1 MSSKNIG
8 FIGAGYMG
16 YGMAKNLL
24 NKFNVY
30 IFAHKNRKPINKLLK
45 IGAKELKNYNEIQN
59 QKLDCLMICVTN
71 TPIALNV
78 ANKIIKYINNK
89 TLIIDLTT
97 HNKNGAIK
105 MNKIFKSKKISYN
118 FCGVMGGPIQS
129 EQGILGGIYGGK
141 KSDFL
146 KCKKYLNSFC
156 KSVFNFGD
164 VSKASSAKLLSNFLS
179 LMTTT
184 SVIEFF
190 KLSKKLNINTKLLC
204 EVAKLG
210 SGNSGALARIA
221 DKAIKGDYKGYVFSV
236 DNTYKDLNYIN
247 DLVSD
252 LPNANKLTKMT
263 KSFYK
268 KASKK
273 GFGNL
278 LVSELI
284 DKEKY

>member
-1 MSSKNIG
+1 MSNVG
-8 FIGAGYMG
+8 FIGVGYMG

-24 NKFNVY
+24 KKHNVF
-30 IFAHKNRKPINKLLK
+30 IFAHKNRKPINKLKK
-45 IGAKELKNYNEIQN
+45 IGAKELKSYNEIKK

-71 TPIALNV
+71 TPVALNV
-78 ANKIIKYINNK
+78 AKKIKQELDSK
-89 TLIIDLTT
+89 TLVIDLTT
-97 HNKNGAIK
+97 HNKNGALK
-105 MNKIFKSKKISYN
+105 MDKIFKSKKIIYN
-118 FCGVMGGPIQS
+118 FCGVMGGPVQS

-141 KSDFL
+141 KSNFL
-146 KCKKYLNSFC
+146 KCKKFLNSFC

-190 KLSKKLNINTKLLC
+190 KSAKKLNIDIKLLC
-204 EVAKLG
+204 DVARLG
-210 SGNSGALARIA
+210 SGNSGALDRIA
-221 DKAIKGDYKGYVFSV
+221 DKAIKGNYKGYVFSV

-252 LPNANKLTKMT
+252 LPNANKLSKMA

-268 KASKK
+268 QASIK

>member
-1 MSSKNIG
+1 
-8 FIGAGYMG
+8 
-16 YGMAKNLL
+16 
-24 NKFNVY
+24 
-30 IFAHKNRKPINKLLK
+30 
-45 IGAKELKNYNEIQN
+45 
-59 QKLDCLMICVTN
+59 
-71 TPIALNV
+71 
-78 ANKIIKYINNK
+78 
-89 TLIIDLTT
+89 
-97 HNKNGAIK
+97 
-105 MNKIFKSKKISYN
+105 
-118 FCGVMGGPIQS
+118 MGGPVQS

-141 KSDFL
+141 KNNFL

-190 KLSKKLNINTKLLC
+190 KSAKKLDINIKLLC
-204 EVAKLG
+204 DVARLG
-210 SGNSGALARIA
+210 SGNSGALDRIA
-221 DKAIKGDYKGYVFSV
+221 DKAIKGNFKGYVFSV

-252 LPNANKLTKMT
+252 LPNANKLSKIA

-268 KASKK
+268 HASKK

>member
-1 MSSKNIG
+1 MTNVG
-8 FIGAGYMG
+8 FIGVGYMG
-16 YGMAKNLL
+16 YGMVKNLL
-24 NKFNVY
+24 KKHNVF
-30 IFAHKNRKPINKLLK
+30 IFAHKNRKPINKLVKLGAIELK
-45 IGAKELKNYNEIQN
+45 SYKELKNNN
-59 QKLDCLMICVTN
+59 LNCLMLCVTN
-71 TPIALNV
+71 TPIALKV
-78 ANKIIKYINNK
+78 ANEIKNLINKK
-89 TLIIDLTT
+89 TIIIDLTT
-97 HNKNGAIK
+97 HDKKGASE
-105 MNKIFKSKKISYN
+105 MNKIFKSKNIDYN
-118 FCGVMGGPIQS
+118 FCGVMGGPVQS

-141 KSDFL
+141 KSNFL

-190 KLSKKLNINTKLLC
+190 KSAKKLDINIKLLC
-204 EVAKLG
+204 DVARLG
-210 SGNSGALARIA
+210 SGNSGALDRIA
-221 DKAIKGDYKGYVFSV
+221 DKAIKGNYKGYVFSV

-252 LPNANKLTKMT
+252 LPNANKLSKMA

-268 KASKK
+268 QASKK

>member
-1 MSSKNIG
+1 MTKVG
-8 FIGAGYMG
+8 FIGVGYMG
-16 YGMAKNLL
+16 YGMVKNLL
-24 NKFNVY
+24 KKHNVF
-30 IFAHKNRKPINKLLK
+30 IFAHKNRKPINKLVKLGAIELK
-45 IGAKELKNYNEIQN
+45 SYKELKNNN
-59 QKLDCLMICVTN
+59 LNCLMLCVTN
-71 TPIALNV
+71 TPIALKV
-78 ANKIIKYINNK
+78 ANEIKNLINKK
-89 TLIIDLTT
+89 TIIIDLTT
-97 HNKNGAIK
+97 HDKKGASE
-105 MNKIFKSKKISYN
+105 MNKIFKSKNIDYN
-118 FCGVMGGPIQS
+118 FCGVMGGPVQS

-141 KSDFL
+141 KRNFL

-184 SVIEFF
+184 TVIEFF
-190 KLSKKLNINTKLLC
+190 KSAKKLDINIKLLC
-204 EVAKLG
+204 DVARLG
-210 SGNSGALARIA
+210 SGNSGALDRIA
-221 DKAIKGDYKGYVFSV
+221 DKAIKGNYKGYVFSV

-252 LPNANKLTKMT
+252 LPNANKLSKMA

-268 KASKK
+268 QASKK

>member
-1 MSSKNIG
+1 MTKVG
-8 FIGAGYMG
+8 FIGVGYMG
-16 YGMAKNLL
+16 YGMVKNLL
-24 NKFNVY
+24 KKHNVF
-30 IFAHKNRKPINKLLK
+30 IFAHKNRKPINKLVKLGAIELK
-45 IGAKELKNYNEIQN
+45 SYKELKNNN
-59 QKLDCLMICVTN
+59 LNCLMLCVTN
-71 TPIALNV
+71 TPIALKV
-78 ANKIIKYINNK
+78 ANEIKNFINKK
-89 TLIIDLTT
+89 TIIIDLTT
-97 HNKNGAIK
+97 HDKKGASQ
-105 MNKIFKSKKISYN
+105 MNKIFKSKNIDYN
-118 FCGVMGGPIQS
+118 FCGVMGGPVQS

-141 KSDFL
+141 KSNFL
-146 KCKKYLNSFC
+146 KCKKYLNGFC

-190 KLSKKLNINTKLLC
+190 KSAKKLDINIKLLC
-204 EVAKLG
+204 DVARLG
-210 SGNSGALARIA
+210 SGNSGALDRIA
-221 DKAIKGDYKGYVFSV
+221 DKAIKGNYKGYVFSV

-252 LPNANKLTKMT
+252 LPNANKLSKMA

-268 KASKK
+268 QASKK

>member
-1 MSSKNIG
+1 MTNVG
-8 FIGAGYMG
+8 FIGVGYMG
-16 YGMAKNLL
+16 YGMVKNLL
-24 NKFNVY
+24 KKHNVF
-30 IFAHKNRKPINKLLK
+30 IFAHKNRKPINKLVKLGAIELK
-45 IGAKELKNYNEIQN
+45 SYKELKNNN
-59 QKLDCLMICVTN
+59 LNCLMLCVTN
-71 TPIALNV
+71 TPIALKV
-78 ANKIIKYINNK
+78 ANEIKNLINKK
-89 TLIIDLTT
+89 TIIIDLTT
-97 HNKNGAIK
+97 HDKKGASE
-105 MNKIFKSKKISYN
+105 MNKIFKSKNIDYN
-118 FCGVMGGPIQS
+118 FCGVMGGPVQS

-141 KSDFL
+141 KSNFL

-184 SVIEFF
+184 TVIEFF
-190 KLSKKLNINTKLLC
+190 KSAKKLDINIKLLC
-204 EVAKLG
+204 DVARLG
-210 SGNSGALARIA
+210 SGNSGALDRIA
-221 DKAIKGDYKGYVFSV
+221 DKAIKGNYKGYVFSV

-252 LPNANKLTKMT
+252 LPNANKLSKMA

-268 KASKK
+268 QASKK

>member
-1 MSSKNIG
+1 MTKVG

-16 YGMAKNLL
+16 YGMVKNLL
-24 NKFNVY
+24 KKHNVF
-30 IFAHKNRKPINKLLK
+30 IFAHKNRKPINKLVKLGAIELK
-45 IGAKELKNYNEIQN
+45 SYKELKNNN
-59 QKLDCLMICVTN
+59 LNCLMLCVTN
-71 TPIALNV
+71 TPIALKV
-78 ANKIIKYINNK
+78 ASEIKNFINKK
-89 TLIIDLTT
+89 TIIIDLTT
-97 HNKNGAIK
+97 HDKKGASQ
-105 MNKIFKSKKISYN
+105 MNKIFKSKNIDYN

-141 KSDFL
+141 KRNFL
-146 KCKKYLNSFC
+146 KCKKYLNAFC

-190 KLSKKLNINTKLLC
+190 KSAKKLDINIKLLC
-204 EVAKLG
+204 DVARLG
-210 SGNSGALARIA
+210 SGNSGALDRIA
-221 DKAIKGDYKGYVFSV
+221 DKAIKGNYKGYVFSV

-252 LPNANKLTKMT
+252 LPNANKLSKMA

-268 KASKK
+268 QASKK

-284 DKEKY
+284 EKEKY

>member
-1 MSSKNIG
+1 
-8 FIGAGYMG
+8 
-16 YGMAKNLL
+16 
-24 NKFNVY
+24 
-30 IFAHKNRKPINKLLK
+30 
-45 IGAKELKNYNEIQN
+45 
-59 QKLDCLMICVTN
+59 
-71 TPIALNV
+71 
-78 ANKIIKYINNK
+78 
-89 TLIIDLTT
+89 
-97 HNKNGAIK
+97 
-105 MNKIFKSKKISYN
+105 
-118 FCGVMGGPIQS
+118 MGGPVQS

-141 KSDFL
+141 KNDFS

-190 KLSKKLNINTKLLC
+190 KSAKKLGINIKLLC
-204 EVAKLG
+204 DVARLG
-210 SGNSGALARIA
+210 SGNSGALDRIA
-221 DKAIKGDYKGYVFSV
+221 NKAIKGNYKGYVFSV

-252 LPNANKLTKMT
+252 LPNANKLSKLA

-268 KASKK
+268 EASKK
-273 GFGNL
+273 GFGNF

>member
-1 MSSKNIG
+1 MTNVG
-8 FIGAGYMG
+8 FIGVGYMG
-16 YGMAKNLL
+16 YGMVKNLL
-24 NKFNVY
+24 KKHNVF
-30 IFAHKNRKPINKLLK
+30 IFAHKNRKPINKLVKLGAIELK
-45 IGAKELKNYNEIQN
+45 SYKELKNNN
-59 QKLDCLMICVTN
+59 LNCLMLCVTN
-71 TPIALNV
+71 TPIALKV
-78 ANKIIKYINNK
+78 ANEIKNLINKK
-89 TLIIDLTT
+89 TIIIDLTT
-97 HNKNGAIK
+97 HDKKGASE
-105 MNKIFKSKKISYN
+105 MNKIFKSKNIDYN
-118 FCGVMGGPIQS
+118 FCGVMGGPVQS

-141 KSDFL
+141 KSNFL

-190 KLSKKLNINTKLLC
+190 KSAKKLDINIKLLC
-204 EVAKLG
+204 DVARLG
-210 SGNSGALARIA
+210 SGNSGALDRIA
-221 DKAIKGDYKGYVFSV
+221 DKAIKGNYKGYVFSV

-247 DLVSD
+247 DLVAD
-252 LPNANKLTKMT
+252 LPNANKLSKMA

-268 KASKK
+268 QASKK

>member
-1 MSSKNIG
+1 MSSVG
-8 FIGAGYMG
+8 FIGVGYMG

-24 NKFNVY
+24 KKHNVY
-30 IFAHKNRKPINKLLK
+30 IFAHKNRKPVNKLLK
-45 IGAKELKNYNEIQN
+45 IGAKELKTYSEIKN
-59 QKLDCLMICVTN
+59 IKIDCLMMCVTN
-71 TPIALNV
+71 TPIAINV
-78 ANKIIKYINNK
+78 AKKIKNYLNSK
-89 TLIIDLTT
+89 TLVIDLTT
-97 HNKNGAIK
+97 HDKNGTLK
-105 MNKIFKSKKISYN
+105 MNKIFQSKKISYN
-118 FCGVMGGPIQS
+118 FCGVMGGPVQS

-141 KSDFL
+141 KNDFL

-190 KLSKKLNINTKLLC
+190 KSAKKLDINIKLLC
-204 EVAKLG
+204 DVARLG
-210 SGNSGALARIA
+210 SGNSGALDRIA
-221 DKAIKGDYKGYVFSV
+221 DKAIKGNYKGYVFSV

-247 DLVSD
+247 DLVID
-252 LPNANKLTKMT
+252 LPNANKLSKIA

>member
-1 MSSKNIG
+1 MSKVA
-8 FIGAGYMG
+8 FIGVGYMG
-16 YGMAKNLL
+16 YGMVKNLL
-24 NKFNVY
+24 KKHNVF
-30 IFAHKNRKPINKLLK
+30 IFAHKNRKPINKLVKLGAIELK
-45 IGAKELKNYNEIQN
+45 SYKELKNNN
-59 QKLDCLMICVTN
+59 LNCLMLCVTN
-71 TPIALNV
+71 TPIALKV
-78 ANKIIKYINNK
+78 ANEIKNLINKK
-89 TLIIDLTT
+89 TIIIDLTT
-97 HNKNGAIK
+97 HDKKGASE
-105 MNKIFKSKKISYN
+105 MNKIFKSKNIDYN
-118 FCGVMGGPIQS
+118 FCGVMGGPVQS

-141 KSDFL
+141 KRNFL

-184 SVIEFF
+184 TVIEFF
-190 KLSKKLNINTKLLC
+190 KSAKKLDINIKLLC
-204 EVAKLG
+204 DVARLG
-210 SGNSGALARIA
+210 SGNSGALDRIA
-221 DKAIKGDYKGYVFSV
+221 DKAIKGNYKGYVFSV

-252 LPNANKLTKMT
+252 LPNANKLSKMA

-268 KASKK
+268 QASKK

>member
-1 MSSKNIG
+1 MSNVG
-8 FIGAGYMG
+8 FIGVGYMG

-24 NKFNVY
+24 KKHNVY
-30 IFAHKNRKPINKLLK
+30 IFAHKNRKPVNKLIK
-45 IGAKELKNYNEIQN
+45 IGAKELKTYSEIKN
-59 QKLDCLMICVTN
+59 IKIDCLMMCVTN
-71 TPIALNV
+71 TPIAINV
-78 ANKIIKYINNK
+78 ANKIKKYLNSNA
-89 TLIIDLTT
+89 LVIDLTT
-97 HNKNGAIK
+97 HDKNGALK
-105 MNKIFKSKKISYN
+105 MNKIFKSKRISYN
-118 FCGVMGGPIQS
+118 FCGVMGGPVQS

-141 KSDFL
+141 KNDFT

-190 KLSKKLNINTKLLC
+190 KSAKKLRINIKLLC
-204 EVAKLG
+204 DVARLG
-210 SGNSGALARIA
+210 SGNSGALNRIA
-221 DKAIKGDYKGYVFSV
+221 NKAIKGNYKGYVFSV

-252 LPNANKLTKMT
+252 LPNANKLSKLA

-268 KASKK
+268 EASKK
-273 GFGNL
+273 GFGNF

>member
-1 MSSKNIG
+1 MTNVG
-8 FIGAGYMG
+8 FIGVGYMG
-16 YGMAKNLL
+16 YGMVKNLL
-24 NKFNVY
+24 KKHNVF
-30 IFAHKNRKPINKLLK
+30 IFAHKNRKPINKLVKLGAIELK
-45 IGAKELKNYNEIQN
+45 SYKELKNNN
-59 QKLDCLMICVTN
+59 LNCLMLCVTN
-71 TPIALNV
+71 TPIALKV
-78 ANKIIKYINNK
+78 ANEIKNFINKK
-89 TLIIDLTT
+89 TIIIDLTT
-97 HNKNGAIK
+97 HDKKGASK
-105 MNKIFKSKKISYN
+105 MNKIFKSKNIDYN
-118 FCGVMGGPIQS
+118 FCGVMGGPVQS

-141 KSDFL
+141 KRNFL

-190 KLSKKLNINTKLLC
+190 KSAKKLDINIKLLC
-204 EVAKLG
+204 DVARLG
-210 SGNSGALARIA
+210 SGNSGALDRIA
-221 DKAIKGDYKGYVFSV
+221 DKAIKGNYKGYVFSV

-252 LPNANKLTKMT
+252 LPNANKLSKMA

-268 KASKK
+268 QASKK
-273 GFGNL
+273 GFGDL

>member
-1 MSSKNIG
+1 MSNVV
-8 FIGAGYMG
+8 FIGVGYMG

-24 NKFNVY
+24 KKHNVY
-30 IFAHKNRKPINKLLK
+30 IFAHKNRKPVNKLIK
-45 IGAKELKNYNEIQN
+45 IGAKELKTYSEIKN
-59 QKLDCLMICVTN
+59 IKIDCLMMCVTN
-71 TPIALNV
+71 TPIAINV
-78 ANKIIKYINNK
+78 ANKIKNYLNSN
-89 TLIIDLTT
+89 TLVIDLTT
-97 HNKNGAIK
+97 HDKNGALK
-105 MNKIFKSKKISYN
+105 MNKIFQSKKISYN
-118 FCGVMGGPIQS
+118 FCGVMGGPVQS

-141 KSDFL
+141 KNEFS

-190 KLSKKLNINTKLLC
+190 KSAKKLGINIKLLC
-204 EVAKLG
+204 DVARLG
-210 SGNSGALARIA
+210 SGNSGALDRIA
-221 DKAIKGDYKGYVFSV
+221 NKAIKGNYKGYVFSV

-252 LPNANKLTKMT
+252 LPNANKLSKLA

-268 KASKK
+268 EASKK
-273 GFGNL
+273 GFGNF

>member
-1 MSSKNIG
+1 MTNVG
-8 FIGAGYMG
+8 FIGVGYMG
-16 YGMAKNLL
+16 YGMVKNLL
-24 NKFNVY
+24 KKHNVF
-30 IFAHKNRKPINKLLK
+30 IFAHKNRKPINKLVKLGAIELK
-45 IGAKELKNYNEIQN
+45 SYKELKNNN
-59 QKLDCLMICVTN
+59 LNCLMLCVTN
-71 TPIALNV
+71 TPIALKV
-78 ANKIIKYINNK
+78 ANEIKNFINKK
-89 TLIIDLTT
+89 TIIIDLTT
-97 HNKNGAIK
+97 HNKKGASQ
-105 MNKIFKSKKISYN
+105 MNKIFKSKNIDYN

-129 EQGILGGIYGGK
+129 EQAILGGIYGGK
-141 KSDFL
+141 KSNFL

-184 SVIEFF
+184 TVIEFF
-190 KLSKKLNINTKLLC
+190 KSAKKLNIDIKLLC
-204 EVAKLG
+204 DVARLG
-210 SGNSGALARIA
+210 SGNSGALDRIA
-221 DKAIKGDYKGYVFSV
+221 DKAIKGNYKGYVFSV

-252 LPNANKLTKMT
+252 LPNANKLSKMA

-268 KASKK
+268 QASIK

>member
-1 MSSKNIG
+1 MTKVG
-8 FIGAGYMG
+8 FIGVGYMG
-16 YGMAKNLL
+16 YGMVKNLL
-24 NKFNVY
+24 KKHNVF
-30 IFAHKNRKPINKLLK
+30 IFAHKNRKPINKLVKL
-45 IGAKELKNYNEIQN
+45 GAIELKSYKQLKNNN
-59 QKLDCLMICVTN
+59 LNCLMLCVTN
-71 TPIALNV
+71 TPIALKV
-78 ANKIIKYINNK
+78 ANEIKNLINKK
-89 TLIIDLTT
+89 TIIIDLTT
-97 HNKNGAIK
+97 HDKKGASE
-105 MNKIFKSKKISYN
+105 MNKIFKSKNIDYN
-118 FCGVMGGPIQS
+118 FCGVMGGPVQS

-141 KSDFL
+141 KSNFL

-184 SVIEFF
+184 TVIEFF
-190 KLSKKLNINTKLLC
+190 KSAKKLDINIKLLC
-204 EVAKLG
+204 DVARLG
-210 SGNSGALARIA
+210 SGNSGALDRIA
-221 DKAIKGDYKGYVFSV
+221 DKAIKGNYKGYVFSV

-252 LPNANKLTKMT
+252 LPNANKLSKMA

-268 KASKK
+268 QASKK

>member
-1 MSSKNIG
+1 MTKVG
-8 FIGAGYMG
+8 FIGVGYMG
-16 YGMAKNLL
+16 YGMVKNLL
-24 NKFNVY
+24 KKHNVF
-30 IFAHKNRKPINKLLK
+30 IFAHKNRKPINKLVKLGAIELK
-45 IGAKELKNYNEIQN
+45 SYKELKNNN
-59 QKLDCLMICVTN
+59 LNCLMLCVTN
-71 TPIALNV
+71 TPIALKV
-78 ANKIIKYINNK
+78 ANEIKNLINKK
-89 TLIIDLTT
+89 TIIIDLTT
-97 HNKNGAIK
+97 HDKKGASE
-105 MNKIFKSKKISYN
+105 MNKIFKSKNIDYN
-118 FCGVMGGPIQS
+118 FCGVMGGPVQS

-141 KSDFL
+141 KSNFL

-190 KLSKKLNINTKLLC
+190 KSAKKLDINIKLLC
-204 EVAKLG
+204 DVARLG
-210 SGNSGALARIA
+210 SGNSGALDRIA
-221 DKAIKGDYKGYVFSV
+221 DKAIKGNYKGYVFSV

-252 LPNANKLTKMT
+252 LPNANKLSKMA

-268 KASKK
+268 QASIK

>member
-1 MSSKNIG
+1 MSNVG
-8 FIGAGYMG
+8 FIGVGYMG

-24 NKFNVY
+24 KKHNVY
-30 IFAHKNRKPINKLLK
+30 IFAHKNRKPVNKLIK
-45 IGAKELKNYNEIQN
+45 IGAKELKTYSEIKN
-59 QKLDCLMICVTN
+59 IKIDCLMMCVTN
-71 TPIALNV
+71 TPIAINV
-78 ANKIIKYINNK
+78 ANKIKKYLNSN
-89 TLIIDLTT
+89 TLVIDLTT
-97 HNKNGAIK
+97 HDKNGALK
-105 MNKIFKSKKISYN
+105 MNKIFQSKRISYN
-118 FCGVMGGPIQS
+118 FCGVMGGPVQS

-141 KSDFL
+141 KNDFT

-190 KLSKKLNINTKLLC
+190 KSAKKLRINIKLLC
-204 EVAKLG
+204 DVARLG
-210 SGNSGALARIA
+210 SGNSGALNRIA
-221 DKAIKGDYKGYVFSV
+221 NKAIKGNYKGYVFSV

-252 LPNANKLTKMT
+252 LPNANKLSKLA

-268 KASKK
+268 EASKK
-273 GFGNL
+273 GFGNF

>member
-1 MSSKNIG
+1 MSNVV
-8 FIGAGYMG
+8 FIGVGYMG

-24 NKFNVY
+24 KKHNVY
-30 IFAHKNRKPINKLLK
+30 IFAHKNRKPVNKLIK
-45 IGAKELKNYNEIQN
+45 IGAKELKTYSEIKN
-59 QKLDCLMICVTN
+59 IKIDCLMICVTN
-71 TPIALNV
+71 TPIAINV
-78 ANKIIKYINNK
+78 ANKIKNYLNSN
-89 TLIIDLTT
+89 TLVIDLTT
-97 HNKNGAIK
+97 HDKNGTLK
-105 MNKIFKSKKISYN
+105 MNKIFLSKKISYN
-118 FCGVMGGPIQS
+118 FCGVMGGPVQS

-141 KSDFL
+141 KNDFS

-190 KLSKKLNINTKLLC
+190 KSAKKLGINIKLLC
-204 EVAKLG
+204 DVARLG
-210 SGNSGALARIA
+210 SGNSGALDRIA
-221 DKAIKGDYKGYVFSV
+221 NKAIKGNYKGYVFSV

-252 LPNANKLTKMT
+252 LPNANKLSKLA

-268 KASKK
+268 EASKK
-273 GFGNL
+273 GFGKF

>member
-1 MSSKNIG
+1 MTNVG
-8 FIGAGYMG
+8 FIGVGYMG
-16 YGMAKNLL
+16 YGMVKNLL
-24 NKFNVY
+24 KKHNVF
-30 IFAHKNRKPINKLLK
+30 IFAHKNRKPINKLVKLGAIELK
-45 IGAKELKNYNEIQN
+45 SYKELKNNN
-59 QKLDCLMICVTN
+59 LNCLMLCVTN
-71 TPIALNV
+71 TPIALKV
-78 ANKIIKYINNK
+78 ANEIKNLINKK
-89 TLIIDLTT
+89 TIIIDLTT
-97 HNKNGAIK
+97 HDKKGASE
-105 MNKIFKSKKISYN
+105 MNKIFKSKNIDYN
-118 FCGVMGGPIQS
+118 FCGVMGGPVQS

-141 KSDFL
+141 KSNFL
-146 KCKKYLNSFC
+146 KCKKFLNSFC

-190 KLSKKLNINTKLLC
+190 KSAKKLDINIKLLC
-204 EVAKLG
+204 DVARLG
-210 SGNSGALARIA
+210 SGNSGALDRIA
-221 DKAIKGDYKGYVFSV
+221 DKAIKGNYKGYVFSV

-252 LPNANKLTKMT
+252 LPNANKLSKMA

-268 KASKK
+268 QASKK